1 MVEVDKPRT
10 VIPVRGV
17 LSVIGAF
24 LIQLMLG
31 SFYTF
36 GNIMPYLAS
45 YMRYTSETD
54 SDVTYGL
61 VLS

>member
-1 MVEVDKPRT
+1 MANAG
-10 VIPVRGV
+10 IPLRGA
-17 LSVIGAF
+17 LSVAGGF

-45 YMRYTSETD
+45 YMRSKSESD
-54 SDVTYGL
+54 SDVTYG
-61 VLS
+61 